1 MYILFDLGGVLFDI
15 DYMRTQRAFEALGY
29 NGFDAAYSKKV
40 QNEVFDAFEVGAL
53 DEDSFFNKI
62 REYGRISA
70 MDVEIRSAWNA
81 MLIGLRTSKVA
92 YVQQLAQTHK
102 LFLLSNTNPIHLAA
116 LRTEYPL
123 FADLEKCFTQTFY
136 SHLIQRRKPHA
147 EVFRW
152 VCAEMGAAPGEVI
165 FVDDS
170 PQHVAGAKEA
180 GLNAC
185 HLAYGVEVEALLS
198 ELLKA

>member
-53 DEDSFFNKI
+53 DEASFFNKI

-102 LFLLSNTNPIHLAA
+102 LFLLALHRGHRTFLLSNTNPIHLAA

-136 SHLIQRRKPHA
+136 SHLIQRRKPNA

-152 VCAEMGAAPGEVI
+152 VCAEMGAAP
-165 FVDDS
+165 
-170 PQHVAGAKEA
+170 
-180 GLNAC
+180 
-185 HLAYGVEVEALLS
+185 
-198 ELLKA
+198 